1 LGIGKALEQLPSPF
15 CGPHE
20 TVVGRSVG
28 GGVKPTS

>member
-1 LGIGKALEQLPSPF
+1 LPWPV

-20 TVVGRSVG
+20 TVVARSVG